1 MGNSVADH
9 QFGHQQ
15 SEGHQLSFFD
25 IPNNVVMDKH
35 QRILRM
41 AESKLIMHLLN
52 ILGIPLYG
60 YTLFTLW
67 NTTQG
72 WILFFIAALFGIAK
86 LFFYVR
92 RQFQAIHK
100 DTQEAA
106 LRDLEIKKKH
116 REDKAVELEQLEEEL
131 SLRITGLP
139 TAQRRKDG
147 NNFKN

>member
-1 MGNSVADH
+1 MGNSVSDH
-9 QFGHQQ
+9 QRRHQQ
-15 SEGHQLSFFD
+15 PESHQLSVFD
-25 IPNNVVMDKH
+25 IPNNVVMERH

-41 AESKLIMHLLN
+41 AESKIALLLLN
-52 ILGIPLYG
+52 MLGIPLYG

-86 LFFYVR
+86 LFFYIK

-100 DTQEAA
+100 DTQEAS
-106 LRDLEIKKKH
+106 LRELEIKKRH
-116 REDKAVELEQLEEEL
+116 REDKALELQQLEEEL
-131 SLRITGLP
+131 SLRITGLT

-147 NNFKN
+147 NNFTN